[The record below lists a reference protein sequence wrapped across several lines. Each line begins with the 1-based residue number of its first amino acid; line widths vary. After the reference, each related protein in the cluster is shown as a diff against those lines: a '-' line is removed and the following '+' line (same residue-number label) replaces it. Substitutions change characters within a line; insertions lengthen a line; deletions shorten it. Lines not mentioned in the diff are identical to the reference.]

1 MSVVKKCFKLLKL
14 RQHFE
19 WIPEREVVAYLRNWN
34 LKLKSD
40 EYWNLY
46 LINPGTPLIC
56 AHMDTV
62 QREDSVD
69 RLWTLRLKDWIIKA
83 DDAIIW
89 WDDKC
94 WIAIAMELYEKLW
107 NKISL
112 LFTRQEETWCNW
124 AREFCN
130 KHWDLV
136 QQCKYCLVL
145 DRRWAWDII
154 WYNNSYCSKEFEDE
168 LARLTKE
175 FWYKP
180 TTGLCSDMN
189 HIAKLINWV
198 NLSVGY
204 YNPHTKQEYIKCDEL
219 VNAYETARYIIKYMD
234 WDFPIYKYKP
244 TYNNYS
250 YGYNYNYD
258 YDRYAVA
265 DKHAMW
271 LFWYDY
277 DDEDLEESWKK
288 YWWWKDAVTKKDKK
302 TKKEKKNNNKW
313 NPLLKYTGVTKDWD
327 LVVNEEVFLVNTRD
341 DSDWI
346 VIPEWIYQVLEW
358 YDEQ

>member
-1 MSVVKKCFKLLKL
+1 
-14 RQHFE
+14 
-19 WIPEREVVAYLRNWN
+19 
-34 LKLKSD
+34 
-40 EYWNLY
+40 
-46 LINPGTPLIC
+46 
-56 AHMDTV
+56 MDTV

-83 DDAIIW
+83 DDAIIL

-180 TTGLCSDMN
+180 ATGLCSDMN

-250 YGYNYNYD
+250 YGYNYGYD
-258 YDRYAVA
+258 YDRYAAA

-271 LFWYDY
+271 LFWYEY

-288 YWWWKDAVTKKDKK
+288 YWWWKDAITKKGKK
-302 TKKEKKNNNKW
+302 GKKEKKNNNKW
-313 NPLLKYTGVTKDWD
+313 NPLLKYTSVTKDWD